1 MKSPKRSSRGL
12 HLVPLPAAADKS
24 AVVHQPAEIQ
34 EPAALP
40 EPDWK
45 TAASGWSACV
55 LLLCICGWT
64 ADMNDAQIASCSNP
78 RCSCRARAYTVHVTV
93 TEIECKGTI

>member
-12 HLVPLPAAADKS
+12 HLVPRPTVADKS
-24 AVVHQPAEIQ
+24 EVVHPPAEIQ
-34 EPAALP
+34 RPAALP
-40 EPDWK
+40 EPGWK

-55 LLLCICGWT
+55 LLMCICGWT